1 METADFIRSLLRTFD
16 AVIRDVRGMQYLSD
30 VDDQTVVMETVDVE
44 DCHKTTLAGF
54 HSDVIDTRDVETWQT
69 SPFLR
74 RY

>member
-44 DCHKTTLAGF
+44 GLPQNDLSGL
-54 HSDVIDTRDVETWQT
+54 
-69 SPFLR
+69 PFLHII
-74 RY
+74 